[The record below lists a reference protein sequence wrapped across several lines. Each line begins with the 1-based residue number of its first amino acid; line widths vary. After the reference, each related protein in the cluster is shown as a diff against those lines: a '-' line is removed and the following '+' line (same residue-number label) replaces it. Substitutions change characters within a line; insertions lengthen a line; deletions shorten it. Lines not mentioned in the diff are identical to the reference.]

1 MLARLGRTAAGLP
14 LRRFGFGGGRR
25 AANRFQ
31 VRQFARNSYRYDRRE
46 RRSLVPKDPPRRPD
60 GNETDGGR
68 GGFLFK
74 AIGVTGLA
82 TMGTLYMYYVMNV
95 GARPMEDRIE
105 SVENYGSGRAGQL
118 GRPKQGGVD
127 PWSSDPSATHG
138 ESVDSGARDDNV
150 SFGNSDPFPNN
161 DPWESKNAR
170 SGGSSSSG
178 SKWT

>member
-1 MLARLGRTAAGLP
+1 M
-14 LRRFGFGGGRR
+14 
-25 AANRFQ
+25 
-31 VRQFARNSYRYDRRE
+31 
-46 RRSLVPKDPPRRPD
+46 PKDPPRRPD
-60 GNETDGGR
+60 GNETGGGG

-95 GARPMEDRIE
+95 GARPMEDRYE

-150 SFGNSDPFPNN
+150 SFGNSDPFPND

>member
-1 MLARLGRTAAGLP
+1 M
-14 LRRFGFGGGRR
+14 
-25 AANRFQ
+25 
-31 VRQFARNSYRYDRRE
+31 
-46 RRSLVPKDPPRRPD
+46 PKDPPRRPD

-118 GRPKQGGVD
+118 GRPTNQGGVD

-138 ESVDSGARDDNV
+138 ESAKTGGVHDENIPM
-150 SFGNSDPFPNN
+150 GNSDPFPSD

-170 SGGSSSSG
+170 SSSSSSSG

>member
-1 MLARLGRTAAGLP
+1 M
-14 LRRFGFGGGRR
+14 
-25 AANRFQ
+25 
-31 VRQFARNSYRYDRRE
+31 
-46 RRSLVPKDPPRRPD
+46 VPKDPPRRPD

-95 GARPMEDRIE
+95 GARPMEDRID

-118 GRPKQGGVD
+118 GRPNQGGVD
-127 PWSSDPSATHG
+127 PWSSDPAATHG
-138 ESVDSGARDDNV
+138 EIVGSDTRDNNDP
-150 SFGNSDPFPNN
+150 FGNSNPFPND
-161 DPWESKNAR
+161 DPWERKNAR